1 MFWYQV
7 DSLQMQPSPVNKWY
21 NATQNWRK
29 NKSTTL
35 FADQIHTYDCTQY
48 SDCKRGPEPQGI
60 AVDYC
65 YLFRRQCLSIKYIAI
80 KKVYL
85 VTHSHY
91 ETKSTITVNTF
102 DILAGTL

>member
-1 MFWYQV
+1 MMIK
-7 DSLQMQPSPVNKWY
+7 L
-21 NATQNWRK
+21 
-29 NKSTTL
+29 L
-35 FADQIHTYDCTQY
+35 
-48 SDCKRGPEPQGI
+48 SDCKRGTEAQGI

-85 VTHSHY
+85 ATHFYY

-102 DILAGTL
+102 DILAGTLLVPGKPC

>member
-1 MFWYQV
+1 MV
-7 DSLQMQPSPVNKWY
+7 KL
-21 NATQNWRK
+21 
-29 NKSTTL
+29 L
-35 FADQIHTYDCTQY
+35 
-48 SDCKRGPEPQGI
+48 SDCKRGTESQGI

-85 VTHSHY
+85 VTHCHY

-102 DILAGTL
+102 DILAGIVVGRREALLEMTVSQKRNDWKRVVY